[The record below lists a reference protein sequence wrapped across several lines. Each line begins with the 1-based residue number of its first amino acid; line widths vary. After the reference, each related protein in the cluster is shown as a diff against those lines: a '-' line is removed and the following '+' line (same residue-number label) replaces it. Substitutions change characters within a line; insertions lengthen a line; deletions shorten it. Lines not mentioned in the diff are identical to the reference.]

1 MRCRTRCAA
10 RRGEPDAWP
19 TIDLERNTT
28 RSASAD
34 VVARCRLTWGKSA
47 QLLSWDAGEMCRIHP
62 AQLSM
67 IAMKKVVGIALV
79 SIAFAVACGSTG
91 RGFDETTLAPAAN
104 SKDFATTDAGDARP
118 TPIGSLTGK
127 VVMPEG
133 TIPLSDA
140 LIYLSPTMP
149 EPIPRGVYC
158 DKCVLLDSYA
168 FTYSK
173 PDGTFD
179 LPAYQAGDQYL
190 VVQKGQFRRIRPIN
204 VSPGVQAVGP
214 ALTRL
219 PGKTDDAL
227 GDSTPH
233 MLIWPGSWD
242 HVEKSLKKIGLEDY
256 EKFDPGLDFGAY
268 ATKVKSLASYHVVFL
283 PCSGGVSESGASGPA
298 CKITVDAGLQTAVK
312 DFVAQGGKLYVSDW
326 SYEYVRQGWP
336 GAITWMGET
345 SQIGSGCQPGGSD
358 SPAQFD
364 DAPLRDWMTAIGEG
378 SASLKSAWSTI
389 AKVNPVQ
396 SIDESGKTFTQTPKV
411 WASVKQAGGTHPAT
425 VSFQDRCGRVLYS
438 TYHAEGSDS
447 AFGQGDFLAQ
457 EKALM
462 HILLEV
468 GVCVGTKPVPPVR

>member
-1 MRCRTRCAA
+1 MCLTR
-10 RRGEPDAWP
+10 
-19 TIDLERNTT
+19 
-28 RSASAD
+28 
-34 VVARCRLTWGKSA
+34 
-47 QLLSWDAGEMCRIHP
+47 P
-62 AQLSM
+62 AQLTLT
-67 IAMKKVVGIALV
+67 AMKKFLGLGLIGV
-79 SIAFAVACGSTG
+79 AFVVACGSTG
-91 RGFDETTLAPAAN
+91 RAFDETAPPADAPGN
-104 SKDFATTDAGDARP
+104 GKDFATTDASADARP

-140 LIYLSPTMP
+140 LVYLSPTMP
-149 EPIPRGVYC
+149 DPIPRGVYC

-190 VVQKGQFRRIRPIN
+190 VVQKGQFRRVRPIK
-204 VSPGVQAVGP
+204 VSPGVQAVAP

-219 PGKTDDAL
+219 PGKTDAAL

-233 MLIWPGSWD
+233 MLIWPGTWD
-242 HVEKSLKKIGLEDY
+242 HVEQSLKKIGLEDF
-256 EKFDPGLDFGAY
+256 EKFDPGFDFAAY
-268 ATKVKSLASYHVVFL
+268 GTKMKTLASYHVVFL
-283 PCSGGVSESGASGPA
+283 PCSGSVAESGMSPA
-298 CKITVDAGLQTAVK
+298 CTVTVDAGLQTAVK

-336 GAITWMGET
+336 GAISWMGET
-345 SQIGSGCQPGGSD
+345 SQIGSGCQPGGAD

-378 SASLKSAWSTI
+378 NASLKSAWSTI
-389 AKVNPVQ
+389 AKVNPIQ
-396 SIDESGKTFTQTPKV
+396 SVDENGKTFTQTPKI
-411 WASVKQAGGTHPAT
+411 WASVKQGGGTHPAT

-447 AFGQGDFLAQ
+447 AFGQGSFLAQ